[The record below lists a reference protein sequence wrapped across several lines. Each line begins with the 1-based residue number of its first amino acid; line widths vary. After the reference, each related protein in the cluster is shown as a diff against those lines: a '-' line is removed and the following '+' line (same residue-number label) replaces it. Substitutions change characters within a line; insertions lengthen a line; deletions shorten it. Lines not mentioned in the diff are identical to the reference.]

1 LTLPRSCCRKQL
13 KEWKGYS
20 GPLRSPLRATQ
31 IEHWSSQTHLSWST
45 WTLDPSEIRIK
56 HAPLV
61 PLQSPFPHE
70 DQGNVRI
77 TESNLSRITS
87 SRALPAVHDSNEQ
100 AWDRYNTRPNAH
112 FGMIRARHTLLL
124 SIGLGP
130 VRARATN
137 SSDGPSAIWRHAKK
151 NLASNCS
158 NARIGTLGSSG

>member
-45 WTLDPSEIRIK
+45 WTLEPSEIRIK

-70 DQGNVRI
+70 DHGNVRI
-77 TESNLSRITS
+77 TESDLLRSGS
-87 SRALPAVHDSNEQ
+87 SCYRPAGYDSSEQ
-100 AWDRYNTRPNAH
+100 AWDHPNTRLNAH
-112 FGMIRARHTLLL
+112 FGAIGACHVASTIWTRTPIRYQQLGRAVKDLEACKEEVGFTLLEC
-124 SIGLGP
+124 
-130 VRARATN
+130 RDR
-137 SSDGPSAIWRHAKK
+137 
-151 NLASNCS
+151 NC
-158 NARIGTLGSSG
+158 